1 MKELVATNIVPP
13 TGEELNQVLKQG
25 ESTLCKLIV
34 SILLSA
40 KQQTESLRFNKSQ
53 LTIMAVGIEV
63 GMRVMQARVEKE
75 LQKASQ
81 RVDEM
86 IAIARDSSDAEEKG
100 KQ

>member
-13 TGEELNQVLKQG
+13 TAEELNQVLKQG
-25 ESTLCKLIV
+25 ESTLCKPIV

-53 LTIMAVGIEV
+53 LIIMAVGIEV

-75 LQKASQ
+75 LQKASR
-81 RVDEM
+81 RVDELLLT
-86 IAIARDSSDAEEKG
+86 IADDQ
-100 KQ
+100 KQGE